1 MSNRHL
7 ALEYSE
13 QYVMNHTNEATPY
26 EATNSLNAT
35 QRSKECNLNLLYLC
49 YDRNL

>member
-13 QYVMNHTNEATPY
+13 QYTMNHTHEATKSH
-26 EATNSLNAT
+26 EAT
-35 QRSKECNLNLLYLC
+35 QRSNECHVNLLYLC